1 MKNKQALTLVETLVA
16 ITLFSVLSVAAASL
30 MLSSINMR
38 EGNQRSLKS
47 ENFIKR
53 VFEKH
58 KDFWS
63 IKENYALTPN
73 YSFTNEFLQE
83 FPSDTNLAIEYSCL
97 DSNGN
102 KLQSDGSILN
112 CVKDDPP
119 LRRVVISIS
128 RNNNTIAVQKTDI
141 GKPIASSGN

>member
-1 MKNKQALTLVETLVA
+1 MRNKQALTLVETLVA
-16 ITLFSVLSVAAASL
+16 ITLFSVLSAAAASL

-63 IKENYALTPN
+63 IKENFASTPD
-73 YSFTNEFLQE
+73 YSFTDEFLHD
-83 FPSDTNLAIEYSCL
+83 FSTDTSLSIQYSCL
-97 DSNGN
+97 DANGD
-102 KLQSDGSILN
+102 LLGSDGSVLN
-112 CVKDDPP
+112 CELDDPP
-119 LRRVVISIS
+119 LRRVVVKIS
-128 RNNNTIAVQKTDI
+128 RGDNDIAVQKTDI